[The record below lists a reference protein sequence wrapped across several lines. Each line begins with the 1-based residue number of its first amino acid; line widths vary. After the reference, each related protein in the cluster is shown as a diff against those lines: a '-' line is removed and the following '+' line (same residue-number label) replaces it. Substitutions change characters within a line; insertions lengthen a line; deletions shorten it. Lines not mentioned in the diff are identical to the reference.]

1 MHVSVCVSGGAGNPG
16 SLQYS
21 PQFNAMHLS
30 PTLSNQ
36 SGACDSDQ
44 GLRVRCHS
52 GRPGH
57 THAIRNI
64 HTLKHLLFV
73 LAPDAHNVV
82 LKMQF
87 LIWFKKNANVDIV
100 FVRTDIIITQATS

>member
-1 MHVSVCVSGGAGNPG
+1 MCLGMCLFGGAGNPG

-52 GRPGH
+52 GRPEL
-57 THAIRNI
+57 THAIGNI

-73 LAPDAHNVV
+73 LSLCAHDVV

-87 LIWFKKNANVDIV
+87 LIYLKKC
-100 FVRTDIIITQATS
+100 QC